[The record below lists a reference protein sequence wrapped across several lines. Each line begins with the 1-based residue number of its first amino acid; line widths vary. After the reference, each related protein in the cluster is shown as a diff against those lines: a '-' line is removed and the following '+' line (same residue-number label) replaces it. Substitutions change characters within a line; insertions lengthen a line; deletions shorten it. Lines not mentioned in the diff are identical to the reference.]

1 MRMLGQRK
9 VEHLESLTACH
20 PNFRQ
25 ILVQQLEQIAN
36 SSASAA
42 VGLTYTDW
50 IGGEQSCLCYQAQ
63 PHFQVSQAQGSE
75 ANSSRTIG
83 EPAGEL
89 PVSPAQLQAAL
100 MTLARFTTQASKA
113 PPAAVKEAPQ
123 FAQNSGLRKFRRIP
137 QLKTSLGTGY
147 GCALG
152 ESAAVWL
159 WGTSWGD
166 ESLEVDC
173 RSLIEQLK
181 VRQAFDRL
189 QVKTRMLEQMIQ
201 QTVHQMGASL
211 SLLSLHSQLSNA
223 IATNL
228 SPALASPAA
237 MPESSGQTAQLL
249 ADLNNHLD
257 VLANYGPARLHLTQQ
272 SLSQLVK
279 TSLNALQPWLQQ
291 KQLQVQLPTADIT
304 LWLDPWQ
311 IRQVIDNLM
320 NNAIAFSPPGSRLTW
335 HWRAFQHEVLVS
347 LSDQGPGF
355 APEDAAQLFQPTY
368 TKRPGGHGLGLAI
381 VQKIVLDHQ
390 GRCWAKNLAEGGA
403 QFSFSLKQLPPT

>member
-1 MRMLGQRK
+1 MLAQRK
-9 VEHLESLTACH
+9 AERLENPTAFN
-20 PNFRQ
+20 PDFRQ
-25 ILVQQLEQIAN
+25 ILVRQLAQIAT

-42 VGLTYTDW
+42 VGLTYADW
-50 IGGEQSCLCYQAQ
+50 NGGEQNWLCYQAQ
-63 PHFQVSQAQGSE
+63 PHSQLSQVQANGFL
-75 ANSSRTIG
+75 AAG
-83 EPAGEL
+83 EPPGIL
-89 PVSPAQLQAAL
+89 PISPAQLQAAL
-100 MTLARFTTQASKA
+100 TTLTRSATQPSKA
-113 PPAAVKEAPQ
+113 HSSAVVEEVAKD
-123 FAQNSGLRKFRRIP
+123 SGLRKFRRIP
-137 QLKTSLGTGY
+137 QLKTSLGSGY

-159 WGTSWGD
+159 WGTPSVAK
-166 ESLEVDC
+166 SLEVDC
-173 RSLIEQLK
+173 RSLIEHLR
-181 VRQAFDRL
+181 VRQEFDRL
-189 QVKTRMLEQMIQ
+189 QAKTRMLEQMIQ

-211 SLLSLHSQLSNA
+211 SLLSLHSQLPDA
-223 IATNL
+223 IATDM
-228 SPALASPAA
+228 SPALIPAA
-237 MPESSGQTAQLL
+237 NDQTTQLL

-257 VLANYGPARLHLTQQ
+257 VLANYGPARLHLIQQ
-272 SLSQLVK
+272 SLSQLVN
-279 TSLNALQPWLQQ
+279 TSLNSLQPWLQQ
-291 KQLQVQLPTADIT
+291 KQIQVQLPTVDLT

-335 HWRAFQHEVLVS
+335 HWRAFQQEVLVS

-403 QFSFSLKQLPPT
+403 QFSFSLKQPLPI

>member
-1 MRMLGQRK
+1 MLAQRK
-9 VEHLESLTACH
+9 VESLENPVAFN
-20 PNFRQ
+20 PDFRQ
-25 ILVQQLEQIAN
+25 ILGRQLEKIAAL
-36 SSASAA
+36 SASTG
-42 VGLTYTDW
+42 VGLTYADW
-50 IGGEQSCLCYQAQ
+50 NGGEQNWLYYQAK
-63 PHFQVSQAQGSE
+63 PHSQTAQ
-75 ANSSRTIG
+75 ANEG
-83 EPAGEL
+83 VVVGEL
-89 PVSPAQLQAAL
+89 PGELSISLPQLQDAL
-100 MTLARFTTQASKA
+100 TTLTQAATLSSRA
-113 PPAAVKEAPQ
+113 HTSAVVDVTKD
-123 FAQNSGLRKFRRIP
+123 SGLRKFRRIP
-137 QLKTSLGTGY
+137 QLKTSLGLGY

-152 ESAAVWL
+152 ESTAVWL

-173 RSLIEQLK
+173 RSLIEQLQ
-181 VRQAFDRL
+181 VRQEFDRL
-189 QVKTRMLEQMIQ
+189 QAKTRMLEQMIQ

-211 SLLSLHSQLSNA
+211 SLLSLHNLLTDA
-223 IATNL
+223 IAPNI
-228 SPALASPAA
+228 SPALASPTLT
-237 MPESSGQTAQLL
+237 PEPTSQTAQLL
-249 ADLNNHLD
+249 SDLNNHLD
-257 VLANYGPARLHLTQQ
+257 VLANYGPPRLHMTRQ

-291 KQLQVQLPTADIT
+291 KQLQVQLPTADLT
-304 LWLDPWQ
+304 LELDPWQ

-368 TKRPGGHGLGLAI
+368 TQRPGGHGLGLAI